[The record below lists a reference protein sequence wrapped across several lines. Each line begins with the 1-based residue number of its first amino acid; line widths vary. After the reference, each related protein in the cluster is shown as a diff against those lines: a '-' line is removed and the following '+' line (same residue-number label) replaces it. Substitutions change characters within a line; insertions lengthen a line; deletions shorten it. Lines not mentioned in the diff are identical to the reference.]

1 MQAAKRLRSPETRE
15 GVRAFHA
22 RRRALDVP
30 YDPGMDAATPC
41 RPAGLWAEA
50 DARSEADFLAG
61 REEAAAAAQRERKD
75 RQREDRA
82 GTRPFEVCK
91 RARQEAFSIPCNPPD
106 LGPAAAP
113 AQRAV
118 HTREAPWGLAA
129 RLRVLARRSGSSQPV

>member
-106 LGPAAAP
+106 LGPAAAL

-129 RLRVLARRSGSSQPV
+129 RLRVLSRRSGSPQPV